1 MISRWIGW
9 LRGQPG
15 NKQVILYSGGGMLV
29 FLMWASLAPVDEVTH
44 GQGRV
49 IPSSKAQVIQ
59 SAEPATIEEILVRSG
74 QKVSK
79 GQLLVQLDDAMLA
92 SELGQLQAETRSLTA
107 RAGRLEKEGTG
118 AGAIC
123 AAGADGRIAPECMQE
138 QALAAVRESTL
149 RSKQDAMAAAVD
161 QRRRELGE
169 AQATIDS
176 LTSSVGL
183 ARKRVEMLEPLAAKS
198 IIPQTELLD
207 ARRDLVDAQGRLNA
221 AQQQASRASAAIR
234 EAQAQLSEANYQF
247 RQDALNERSQLEA
260 KIAVNSESLRGAR
273 GRAQRAEIR
282 SPVDGVVND
291 VQVTTIGGFVSPG
304 QKIMQIVPVGEKL
317 LVEAR
322 VKPNDIAFIKT
333 GDRAVVKVTAYDF
346 SIYGGLTGTV
356 QQVSADSVYDEATRE
371 AYFTVVV
378 ETDRAWLG
386 SGAHRLPIT
395 PGMVCDVEILTG
407 RKSVL
412 AYLLKPIM
420 KARSEALRER

>member
-1 MISRWIGW
+1 MISRWINW
-9 LRGQPG
+9 LPGQPG

-59 SAEPATIEEILVRSG
+59 SAEPTTIEEILVRSG

-79 GQLLVQLDDAMLA
+79 GQLLVRLDDAMLA

-118 AGAIC
+118 AGAAC
-123 AAGADGRIAPECMQE
+123 MTGGPECQQD
-138 QALAAVRESTL
+138 QALADVRQSAL
-149 RSKQDAMAAAVD
+149 RSKQDAMSAQVE

-169 AQATIDS
+169 AQATIAS
-176 LTSSVGL
+176 LSGSVQL
-183 ARKRVEMLEPLAAKS
+183 ARQRVSMLEPLAAKS

-207 ARRDLVDAQGRLNA
+207 ARRELVDAQGRLNA

-234 EAQAQLSEANYQF
+234 EAQAQLSEANFQF

-260 KIAVNSESLRGAR
+260 KIAVNSESLRGAK

-304 QKIMQIVPVGEKL
+304 QKIMQIVPVGDKL

-386 SGAHRLPIT
+386 SGAHKLPIT

>member
-1 MISRWIGW
+1 MMGRWINW

-15 NKQVILYSGGGMLV
+15 NKQVILYSGGGMLA
-29 FLMWASLAPVDEVTH
+29 FLLWASLAPVDEVTH

-59 SAEPATIEEILVRSG
+59 SAEPTTIEEILVRSG

-79 GQLLVQLDDAMLA
+79 GQLLVRLDDAMLA

-118 AGAIC
+118 TGANC
-123 AAGADGRIAPECMQE
+123 ATGGPECQQE
-138 QALAAVRESTL
+138 QALAAVRQSAL
-149 RSKQDAMAAAVD
+149 RSKQDGLSAQVE

-176 LTSSVGL
+176 LGGSVQL
-183 ARKRVEMLEPLAAKS
+183 ARQRVAMLEPLAAKS

-234 EAQAQLSEANYQF
+234 EAQAQLSEANFQF
-247 RQDALNERSQLEA
+247 KQDALNERSQLEA
-260 KIAVNSESLRGAR
+260 TNAVNTESLRGAK

-282 SPVDGVVND
+282 TPVDGVLND
-291 VQVTTIGGFVSPG
+291 VQVTTIGGFVTAG
-304 QKIMQIVPVGEKL
+304 QKIMQIVPIGDKL

-346 SIYGGLTGTV
+346 SIYGGLSGTV

-386 SGAHRLPIT
+386 TGAHKLPIT

>member
-1 MISRWIGW
+1 
-9 LRGQPG
+9 
-15 NKQVILYSGGGMLV
+15 
-29 FLMWASLAPVDEVTH
+29 
-44 GQGRV
+44 
-49 IPSSKAQVIQ
+49 
-59 SAEPATIEEILVRSG
+59 
-74 QKVSK
+74 
-79 GQLLVQLDDAMLA
+79 MLA
-92 SELGQLQAETRSLTA
+92 SELGQLQAETRSRAA

-118 AGAIC
+118 SGDNC
-123 AAGADGRIAPECMQE
+123 TTGGPECQQE
-138 QALAAVRESTL
+138 QALAAVRQSAL
-149 RSKQDAMAAAVD
+149 RSKQDGLSAQVE

-176 LTSSVGL
+176 LGGSVQL
-183 ARKRVEMLEPLAAKS
+183 ARQRVAMLEPLAAKS

-260 KIAVNSESLRGAR
+260 KIAVNSESLRGAK

-291 VQVTTIGGFVSPG
+291 VQVTTIGGFVTAG
-304 QKIMQIVPVGEKL
+304 QKIMQIVPIGDKL
-317 LVEAR
+317 LVETR

-346 SIYGGLTGTV
+346 SIYGGLSGTV

-386 SGAHRLPIT
+386 SGAHKLPIT

-420 KARSEALRER
+420 KARAEALRER

>member
-1 MISRWIGW
+1 MMSRWIGW

-15 NKQVILYSGGGMLV
+15 NKQVILYSGGGMLA
-29 FLMWASLAPVDEVTH
+29 FLLWASLAPVDEVTH

-59 SAEPATIEEILVRSG
+59 SAEPTTIEEILVRSG

-79 GQLLVQLDDAMLA
+79 GQLLVRLDDAMLA

-118 AGAIC
+118 TGAAC
-123 AAGADGRIAPECMQE
+123 ASGGPECAQE
-138 QALAAVRESTL
+138 QALAAVRQSAL
-149 RSKQDAMAAAVD
+149 RSKQDAMVAQVD
-161 QRRRELGE
+161 QRRRDLSE
-169 AQATIDS
+169 AQATIES
-176 LTSSVGL
+176 LTGSVQL

-234 EAQAQLSEANYQF
+234 EAQAQLSEANFQF

-304 QKIMQIVPVGEKL
+304 QKIMQIVPIGDKL

-386 SGAHRLPIT
+386 AGAHKLPIT

-420 KARSEALRER
+420 KARDEALRER

>member
-1 MISRWIGW
+1 MISRWISW

-59 SAEPATIEEILVRSG
+59 SAEPTTIEEILVRSG
-74 QKVSK
+74 QKVMK
-79 GQLLVQLDDAMLA
+79 GQLLVRLDDAMLA

-118 AGAIC
+118 EGGVC
-123 AAGADGRIAPECMQE
+123 ATGAPECEQE
-138 QALAAVRESTL
+138 QALAQVRQSAL
-149 RSKQDAMAAAVD
+149 RSKQDAMAAQVD

-176 LTSSVGL
+176 LTGSVQL
-183 ARKRVEMLEPLAAKS
+183 ARQRVAMLEPLAAKS

-207 ARRDLVDAQGRLNA
+207 ARRDMVDAQGRLNA

-234 EAQAQLSEANYQF
+234 EAQAQRSEANYQF

-291 VQVTTIGGFVSPG
+291 VQVTTIGGFVSAG

-346 SIYGGLTGTV
+346 SIYGGLSGTV

-386 SGAHRLPIT
+386 SGAHKLPIT

>member
-1 MISRWIGW
+1 MMSRWIGW

-15 NKQVILYSGGGMLV
+15 NKQVILYSGGGMV
-29 FLMWASLAPVDEVTH
+29 AFLLWASVAPVDEVTH

-59 SAEPATIEEILVRSG
+59 SAEPTTIEEILVRSG
-74 QKVSK
+74 QKVRK
-79 GQLLVQLDDAMLA
+79 GQLLVRLDDAMLA
-92 SELGQLQAETRSLTA
+92 SELGQIQAETRSLTA
-107 RAGRLEKEGTG
+107 RAGRLQQEGTG
-118 AGAIC
+118 AGSLC
-123 AAGADGRIAPECMQE
+123 TTGGPECAQE
-138 QALAAVRESTL
+138 QALAAVRQSAL
-149 RSKQDAMAAAVD
+149 RSKQDALAAQVD
-161 QRRRELGE
+161 QRRRDLGE
-169 AQATIDS
+169 AQATIAS
-176 LTSSVGL
+176 LGGSVQL
-183 ARKRVEMLEPLAAKS
+183 AKQRVSMLEPLAAKS

-207 ARRDLVDAQGRLNA
+207 ARRELVDAQGRLNA

-234 EAQAQLSEANYQF
+234 EAQAQQSEANFQF

-291 VQVTTIGGFVSPG
+291 VQVTTIGGYVSPG
-304 QKIMQIVPVGEKL
+304 QKIMQVVPMGEKL

-346 SIYGGLTGTV
+346 SIYGGLSGTV

-386 SGAHRLPIT
+386 SGTHRLPIT

-420 KARSEALRER
+420 KARDEALRER

>member
-1 MISRWIGW
+1 MMGRWISW

-15 NKQVILYSGGGMLV
+15 NKQVILYSGGGMLA

-59 SAEPATIEEILVRSG
+59 SAEPTTIEEILVRSG
-74 QKVSK
+74 QKVGK
-79 GQLLVQLDDAMLA
+79 GQLLVRLDDAMLS

-107 RAGRLEKEGTG
+107 RAGRLEQEGTG
-118 AGAIC
+118 AGANC
-123 AAGADGRIAPECMQE
+123 DTGGPECQQE
-138 QALAAVRESTL
+138 QALAAVRQSAL
-149 RSKQDAMAAAVD
+149 RSKQDGLSAQVE

-176 LTSSVGL
+176 LGGSVQL
-183 ARKRVEMLEPLAAKS
+183 ARQRVAMLEPLAAKT

-234 EAQAQLSEANYQF
+234 EAQAQLSEANFQF

-260 KIAVNSESLRGAR
+260 KIAVNSESLRGAK

-282 SPVDGVVND
+282 SPVEGVVND
-291 VQVTTIGGFVSPG
+291 VQVTTIGGFVTAG
-304 QKIMQIVPVGEKL
+304 QKIMQIVPIGDKL
-317 LVEAR
+317 LVETR

-346 SIYGGLTGTV
+346 SIYGGLSGTV

-386 SGAHRLPIT
+386 TGAHKLPIT
-395 PGMVCDVEILTG
+395 AGMVCDVEILTG

-420 KARSEALRER
+420 KARAEALRER

>member
-1 MISRWIGW
+1 MMGRWTSW

-15 NKQVILYSGGGMLV
+15 NKQVILYSGGGMLA

-59 SAEPATIEEILVRSG
+59 SAEPTTIEEILVRSG
-74 QKVSK
+74 QKVGK
-79 GQLLVQLDDAMLA
+79 GQLLVRLDDAMLS

-107 RAGRLEKEGTG
+107 RAGRLEQEGTG
-118 AGAIC
+118 AGANC
-123 AAGADGRIAPECMQE
+123 DTGGPECQQE
-138 QALAAVRESTL
+138 QALAAVRQSAL
-149 RSKQDAMAAAVD
+149 RSKQDGLSAQVE

-176 LTSSVGL
+176 LGGRVQL
-183 ARKRVEMLEPLAAKS
+183 ARQRVAMLEPLAAKS

-234 EAQAQLSEANYQF
+234 EAQAQLSEANFQF

-260 KIAVNSESLRGAR
+260 KIAVNSESLRGAK

-291 VQVTTIGGFVSPG
+291 VQVTTIGGFVTAG
-304 QKIMQIVPVGEKL
+304 QKIMQIVPIGDKL
-317 LVEAR
+317 LVETR

-346 SIYGGLTGTV
+346 SIYGGLSGTV

-386 SGAHRLPIT
+386 TGAHKLPIT

-420 KARSEALRER
+420 KARAEALRER

>member
-1 MISRWIGW
+1 MISRWISW

-59 SAEPATIEEILVRSG
+59 SAEPTTIEEILVRSG

-79 GQLLVQLDDAMLA
+79 GQLLVRLDDAMLA
-92 SELGQLQAETRSLTA
+92 SELGQIQAETRSLTA
-107 RAGRLEKEGTG
+107 RAGRLEKEGMGTG
-118 AGAIC
+118 AAC
-123 AAGADGRIAPECMQE
+123 ATGGPECAQE
-138 QALAAVRESTL
+138 QALAAVRQSAL
-149 RSKQDAMAAAVD
+149 RSKQDAMSAQVD

-176 LTSSVGL
+176 LGGSVQL
-183 ARKRVEMLEPLAAKS
+183 ARQRVAMLEPLAAKS

-234 EAQAQLSEANYQF
+234 EAQAQQSEANFQF

-260 KIAVNSESLRGAR
+260 KIAVNSESLRGAK

-291 VQVTTIGGFVSPG
+291 VQVTTIGGYVSPG

-386 SGAHRLPIT
+386 SGAHKLPIT
-395 PGMVCDVEILTG
+395 PGMVCDVEIMTG

>member
-1 MISRWIGW
+1 MMGRWIDW

-15 NKQVILYSGGGMLV
+15 NKQVILYSGGGMLA
-29 FLMWASLAPVDEVTH
+29 FLLWASLAPVDEVTH

-59 SAEPATIEEILVRSG
+59 SAEPTTIEEILVRSG

-79 GQLLVQLDDAMLA
+79 GQLLVRLDDAMLA
-92 SELGQLQAETRSLTA
+92 SELGQLQAETRSLAA

-118 AGAIC
+118 AGENC
-123 AAGADGRIAPECMQE
+123 TTGGPECQQE
-138 QALAAVRESTL
+138 QALAAVRQSAL
-149 RSKQDAMAAAVD
+149 RSKQDGLSAQVE

-176 LTSSVGL
+176 LGGSVQL
-183 ARKRVEMLEPLAAKS
+183 ARQRVAMLEPLAAKS

-260 KIAVNSESLRGAR
+260 KIAVNSESLRGAK

-291 VQVTTIGGFVSPG
+291 VQVTTIGGFVTAG
-304 QKIMQIVPVGEKL
+304 QKIMQIVPIGDKL
-317 LVEAR
+317 LVETR

-346 SIYGGLTGTV
+346 SIYGGLSGTV

-386 SGAHRLPIT
+386 SGAHKLPIT

-420 KARSEALRER
+420 KARAEALRER

>member
-1 MISRWIGW
+1 MMGRWISW

-15 NKQVILYSGGGMLV
+15 NKQVILYSGGGMLA

-59 SAEPATIEEILVRSG
+59 SAEPTTIEEILVRSG
-74 QKVSK
+74 QKVGK
-79 GQLLVQLDDAMLA
+79 GQLLVRLDDAMLS

-107 RAGRLEKEGTG
+107 RAGRLEQEGTG
-118 AGAIC
+118 AGANC
-123 AAGADGRIAPECMQE
+123 DTGGPECQQE
-138 QALAAVRESTL
+138 QALAAVRQSAL
-149 RSKQDAMAAAVD
+149 RSKQDGLSAQVE

-176 LTSSVGL
+176 LGGSVQL
-183 ARKRVEMLEPLAAKS
+183 ARQRVAMLEPLAAKS

-234 EAQAQLSEANYQF
+234 EAQAQLSEANFQF
-247 RQDALNERSQLEA
+247 RQDALNERSQLEV
-260 KIAVNSESLRGAR
+260 KIAVNSESLRGAK

-291 VQVTTIGGFVSPG
+291 VQVTTIGGFVTAG
-304 QKIMQIVPVGEKL
+304 QKIMQIVPIGDKL
-317 LVEAR
+317 LVETR

-346 SIYGGLTGTV
+346 SIYGGLSGTV

-386 SGAHRLPIT
+386 TGAHKLPIT

-420 KARSEALRER
+420 KARAEALRER

>member
-1 MISRWIGW
+1 MISRWINW

-59 SAEPATIEEILVRSG
+59 SAEPTTIEEILVRSG

-79 GQLLVQLDDAMLA
+79 GQLLVRLDDAMLA

-118 AGAIC
+118 AGAAC
-123 AAGADGRIAPECMQE
+123 MTGGPECQQE
-138 QALAAVRESTL
+138 QALADVRQSAL
-149 RSKQDAMAAAVD
+149 RSKQDAMSAQVE

-169 AQATIDS
+169 AQATIAS
-176 LTSSVGL
+176 LSGSVQL
-183 ARKRVEMLEPLAAKS
+183 ARQRVSMLEPLAAKS

-207 ARRDLVDAQGRLNA
+207 ARRELVDAQGRLNA

-234 EAQAQLSEANYQF
+234 EAQAQLSEANFQF

-260 KIAVNSESLRGAR
+260 KIAVNSESLRGAK
-273 GRAQRAEIR
+273 GRAQRAKIR

-304 QKIMQIVPVGEKL
+304 QKIMQIVPVGDKL

-386 SGAHRLPIT
+386 SGAHKLPIT

>member
-59 SAEPATIEEILVRSG
+59 SAEPTTIEEILVRSG
-74 QKVSK
+74 QKVGK
-79 GQLLVQLDDAMLA
+79 GQLLVRLDDAMLA
-92 SELGQLQAETRSLTA
+92 SELGQIQAETRSLTA

-118 AGAIC
+118 TGAAC
-123 AAGADGRIAPECMQE
+123 ATGGPECAQE
-138 QALAAVRESTL
+138 QALAAVRQSAL
-149 RSKQDAMAAAVD
+149 RSKQDAMSAAVD

-176 LTSSVGL
+176 LGGSVQL
-183 ARKRVEMLEPLAAKS
+183 ARQRVGMLEPLAAKS

-234 EAQAQLSEANYQF
+234 EAQAQLSEANFQF

-260 KIAVNSESLRGAR
+260 KIAVNSESLRGAK

-304 QKIMQIVPVGEKL
+304 QKIMQIVPVGDKL
-317 LVEAR
+317 LVETR

-346 SIYGGLTGTV
+346 SIYGGLSGTV

-386 SGAHRLPIT
+386 TGAHKLPIT
-395 PGMVCDVEILTG
+395 PGMVCDVEIMTG

>member
-1 MISRWIGW
+1 MISRWISW

-59 SAEPATIEEILVRSG
+59 SAEPTTIEEILVRSG

-79 GQLLVQLDDAMLA
+79 GQLLVRLDDAMLA
-92 SELGQLQAETRSLTA
+92 SELGQIQAETRSLTA

-118 AGAIC
+118 TGAAC
-123 AAGADGRIAPECMQE
+123 ATGGPECAQE
-138 QALAAVRESTL
+138 QALAAVRQSAL

-176 LTSSVGL
+176 LGGSVQL
-183 ARKRVEMLEPLAAKS
+183 ARQRVAMLEPLAAKS

-234 EAQAQLSEANYQF
+234 EAQAQQSEANFQF

-260 KIAVNSESLRGAR
+260 KIAVNSESLRGAK

-291 VQVTTIGGFVSPG
+291 VQVTTIGGYVSPG

-386 SGAHRLPIT
+386 SGAHKLPIT
-395 PGMVCDVEILTG
+395 PGMVCDVEIMTG

>member
-1 MISRWIGW
+1 MMGRWIDW

-15 NKQVILYSGGGMLV
+15 TKQVILYSGGGMLA
-29 FLMWASLAPVDEVTH
+29 FLLWASLAPVDEVTH

-59 SAEPATIEEILVRSG
+59 SAEPTTIEEILVRSG

-79 GQLLVQLDDAMLA
+79 GQLLVRLDDAMLA
-92 SELGQLQAETRSLTA
+92 SELGQLQAETRSLAA

-118 AGAIC
+118 AGENC
-123 AAGADGRIAPECMQE
+123 TTGGPECQQE
-138 QALAAVRESTL
+138 QALAAVRQSAF
-149 RSKQDAMAAAVD
+149 RSKQDGLSAQVE

-176 LTSSVGL
+176 LGGSVQL
-183 ARKRVEMLEPLAAKS
+183 ARQRVAMLEPLAAKS

-260 KIAVNSESLRGAR
+260 KIAVNSESLRGAK

-291 VQVTTIGGFVSPG
+291 VQVTTIGGFVTAG
-304 QKIMQIVPVGEKL
+304 QKIMQIVPIGDKL
-317 LVEAR
+317 LVETR

-346 SIYGGLTGTV
+346 SIYGGLSGTV

-386 SGAHRLPIT
+386 SGAHKLPIT

-420 KARSEALRER
+420 KARAEALRER

>member
-1 MISRWIGW
+1 MMGRWTSW

-15 NKQVILYSGGGMLV
+15 NKQVILYSGGGMLA

-59 SAEPATIEEILVRSG
+59 SAEPTTIEEILVRSG
-74 QKVSK
+74 QKVGR
-79 GQLLVQLDDAMLA
+79 GQLLVRLDDAMLS

-107 RAGRLEKEGTG
+107 RAGRLEQEGTG
-118 AGAIC
+118 AGANC
-123 AAGADGRIAPECMQE
+123 DTGGPECQQE
-138 QALAAVRESTL
+138 QALAAVRQSAL
-149 RSKQDAMAAAVD
+149 RSKQDGLSAQVE

-176 LTSSVGL
+176 LGGRVQL
-183 ARKRVEMLEPLAAKS
+183 ARQRVAMLEPLAAKS

-234 EAQAQLSEANYQF
+234 EAQAQLSEANFQF

-260 KIAVNSESLRGAR
+260 KIAVNSESLRGAK

-291 VQVTTIGGFVSPG
+291 VQVTTIGGFVTAG
-304 QKIMQIVPVGEKL
+304 QKIMQIVPIGDKL
-317 LVEAR
+317 LVETR

-346 SIYGGLTGTV
+346 SIYGGLSGTV

-386 SGAHRLPIT
+386 TGAHKLPIT

-420 KARSEALRER
+420 KARAEALRER

>member
-1 MISRWIGW
+1 MIARWIAW
-9 LRGQPG
+9 LRGKSGSQ
-15 NKQVILYSGGGMLV
+15 QVILYSGGGMIV
-29 FLMWASLAPVDEVTH
+29 FLLWASLASVDEVTH

-59 SAEPATIEEILVRSG
+59 SAEPTTIEEILVRSG
-74 QKVSK
+74 QKVAK
-79 GQLLVQLDDAMLA
+79 GQLLVRLDDAMLA
-92 SELGQLQAETRSLTA
+92 SELGQIQAETRSLTA
-107 RAGRLEKEGTG
+107 RADRLANEGTG
-118 AGAIC
+118 ASTVCDPGAN
-123 AAGADGRIAPECMQE
+123 GRISSECQQE
-138 QALAAVRESTL
+138 QALAQVRDSAL
-149 RSKQDAMAAAVD
+149 RSRQAGLSAQVE
-161 QRRRELGE
+161 QRRREMGE
-169 AQATIDS
+169 AQATINS
-176 LTSSVGL
+176 LGGSVQL
-183 ARKRVEMLEPLAAKS
+183 SRKRVEMLEPLAAKS
-198 IIPQTELLD
+198 IVPQTELLD
-207 ARRDLVDAQGRLNA
+207 ARRELVDAQGRLDA
-221 AQQQASRASAAIR
+221 ARQQASRAAAAIR
-234 EAQAQLSEANYQF
+234 EAQAQLAEANFQF
-247 RQDALNERSQLEA
+247 KQDALNERSQLEA

-322 VKPNDIAFIKT
+322 VKPNDIAFIKV

-346 SIYGGLTGTV
+346 SIYGGLSGTV

-386 SGAHRLPIT
+386 SGSHRLPIT

-412 AYLLKPIM
+412 AYLLKPVM
-420 KARSEALRER
+420 KAREEALRER

>member
-1 MISRWIGW
+1 MMGRWISW

-15 NKQVILYSGGGMLV
+15 NKQVILYSSGCMLA
-29 FLMWASLAPVDEVTH
+29 FLLWASLAPVDEVTH

-59 SAEPATIEEILVRSG
+59 SAEPTTIEEILVRSG

-79 GQLLVQLDDAMLA
+79 GQLLVRLDDAMLA

-107 RAGRLEKEGTG
+107 RAGRLEQEGTG
-118 AGAIC
+118 AGGNC
-123 AAGADGRIAPECMQE
+123 ATGGPECQQE
-138 QALAAVRESTL
+138 QALAAVRQSAL
-149 RSKQDAMAAAVD
+149 RSKQDGLSAQVE

-176 LTSSVGL
+176 LGGSVQL
-183 ARKRVEMLEPLAAKS
+183 ARQRVAMLEPLAAKS
-198 IIPQTELLD
+198 IVPQTELLD
-207 ARRDLVDAQGRLNA
+207 ARRELVDAQGRLNA

-234 EAQAQLSEANYQF
+234 EAQAQLSEANFQF
-247 RQDALNERSQLEA
+247 KQDALNERSQLEA
-260 KIAVNSESLRGAR
+260 KIAVNSESLRGAK

-291 VQVTTIGGFVSPG
+291 VQVTTIGGFVTAG
-304 QKIMQIVPVGEKL
+304 QKIMQIVPIGDKL

-346 SIYGGLTGTV
+346 SIYGGLSGTV

-386 SGAHRLPIT
+386 TGAHKLPIT

-420 KARSEALRER
+420 KARAEALRER

>member
-1 MISRWIGW
+1 MISRWINW

-15 NKQVILYSGGGMLV
+15 NKQVILYSGGGMLA
-29 FLMWASLAPVDEVTH
+29 FLLWASLAPVDEVTR

-59 SAEPATIEEILVRSG
+59 SAEPTTIEEILVRSG

-79 GQLLVQLDDAMLA
+79 GQLLVRLDDAMLA
-92 SELGQLQAETRSLTA
+92 SELGQIQAETRSLTA

-118 AGAIC
+118 EGAAC
-123 AAGADGRIAPECMQE
+123 TTGGPECQQE
-138 QALAAVRESTL
+138 QALASVRQSAL
-149 RSKQDAMAAAVD
+149 RSKQEAMSAQVE

-169 AQATIDS
+169 AQATIAS
-176 LTSSVGL
+176 LSGSVQL
-183 ARKRVEMLEPLAAKS
+183 SRQRVSMLEPLAAKS

-207 ARRDLVDAQGRLNA
+207 ARRELVDAQGRLNA

-234 EAQAQLSEANYQF
+234 EAQAQLSEANFQF

-260 KIAVNSESLRGAR
+260 KIAVNSESLRGAK

-304 QKIMQIVPVGEKL
+304 QKIMQVVPVGDKL

-356 QQVSADSVYDEATRE
+356 QQVAADSVYDEATQE

-386 SGAHRLPIT
+386 SGAHKLPIT
-395 PGMVCDVEILTG
+395 PGMVCDVEIITG

>member
-1 MISRWIGW
+1 MMGRWISW

-15 NKQVILYSGGGMLV
+15 NKQVILYSGGGMLA

-59 SAEPATIEEILVRSG
+59 SAEPTTIEEILVRSG
-74 QKVSK
+74 QKVGK
-79 GQLLVQLDDAMLA
+79 GQLLVRLDDAMLS

-107 RAGRLEKEGTG
+107 RAGRLEQEGTG
-118 AGAIC
+118 AGANC
-123 AAGADGRIAPECMQE
+123 DTGGPECQQE
-138 QALAAVRESTL
+138 QALAAVRQSAL
-149 RSKQDAMAAAVD
+149 RSKQDGLSAQVE

-176 LTSSVGL
+176 LGGSVQL
-183 ARKRVEMLEPLAAKS
+183 ARQRVAMLEPLAAKT

-234 EAQAQLSEANYQF
+234 EAQAQLSEANFQF

-260 KIAVNSESLRGAR
+260 KIAVNSESLRGAK

-291 VQVTTIGGFVSPG
+291 VQVTTIGGFVTAG
-304 QKIMQIVPVGEKL
+304 QKIMQIVPIGDKL
-317 LVEAR
+317 LVETR

-346 SIYGGLTGTV
+346 SIYGGLSGTV

-386 SGAHRLPIT
+386 TGAHKLPIT

-420 KARSEALRER
+420 KARAEALRER

>member
-1 MISRWIGW
+1 MMGRWISW

-15 NKQVILYSGGGMLV
+15 NKQVILYSGGGMLA

-59 SAEPATIEEILVRSG
+59 SAEPTTIEEILVRSG
-74 QKVSK
+74 QKVGR
-79 GQLLVQLDDAMLA
+79 GQLLVRLDDAMLS

-107 RAGRLEKEGTG
+107 RAGRLEQEGTG
-118 AGAIC
+118 AGANC
-123 AAGADGRIAPECMQE
+123 DTGGPECQQE
-138 QALAAVRESTL
+138 QALAAVRQSAL
-149 RSKQDAMAAAVD
+149 RSKQDGLSAQVE

-176 LTSSVGL
+176 LGGSVQL
-183 ARKRVEMLEPLAAKS
+183 ARQRVAMLEPLAAKS

-234 EAQAQLSEANYQF
+234 EAQAQLSEANFQF

-260 KIAVNSESLRGAR
+260 KIAVNSESLRGAK

-291 VQVTTIGGFVSPG
+291 VQVTTIGGFVTAG
-304 QKIMQIVPVGEKL
+304 QKIMQIVPIGDKL
-317 LVEAR
+317 LVETR

-346 SIYGGLTGTV
+346 SIYGGLSGTV

-386 SGAHRLPIT
+386 TGAHKLPIT

-412 AYLLKPIM
+412 ACLLKPIM
-420 KARSEALRER
+420 KARAEALRER

>member
-1 MISRWIGW
+1 MMSRWIGW

-15 NKQVILYSGGGMLV
+15 NKQVILYSGGGMLA
-29 FLMWASLAPVDEVTH
+29 FLLWASLAPVDEVTH

-59 SAEPATIEEILVRSG
+59 SAEPTTIEEILVRSG

-79 GQLLVQLDDAMLA
+79 GQLLVRLDDAMLA

-118 AGAIC
+118 TGAAC
-123 AAGADGRIAPECMQE
+123 ASGGPECAQE
-138 QALAAVRESTL
+138 QALAAVRQSAL
-149 RSKQDAMAAAVD
+149 RSKQDAMAAQVD
-161 QRRRELGE
+161 QRRRDLSE
-169 AQATIDS
+169 AQATIES
-176 LTSSVGL
+176 LTGSVQL

-207 ARRDLVDAQGRLNA
+207 ARRDQVDAQGRLNA

-234 EAQAQLSEANYQF
+234 EAQAQLSEANFQF

-304 QKIMQIVPVGEKL
+304 QKIMQIVPIGDKL

-386 SGAHRLPIT
+386 AGAHKLPIT

-420 KARSEALRER
+420 KARDEALRER

>member
-1 MISRWIGW
+1 MMGRWISW

-15 NKQVILYSGGGMLV
+15 NKQVILYSGGGVLA

-59 SAEPATIEEILVRSG
+59 SAEPTTIEEILVRSG
-74 QKVSK
+74 QKVGK
-79 GQLLVQLDDAMLA
+79 GQLLVRLDDAMLS

-107 RAGRLEKEGTG
+107 RAGRLEQEGTG
-118 AGAIC
+118 AGANC
-123 AAGADGRIAPECMQE
+123 DTGGPECQQE
-138 QALAAVRESTL
+138 QALAAVRQSAL
-149 RSKQDAMAAAVD
+149 RSKQDGLSAQVE

-176 LTSSVGL
+176 LGGSVQL
-183 ARKRVEMLEPLAAKS
+183 ARQRVAMLEPLAAKS

-234 EAQAQLSEANYQF
+234 EAQAQLSEANFQF

-260 KIAVNSESLRGAR
+260 KIAVNSESLRGAK

-291 VQVTTIGGFVSPG
+291 VQVTTIGGFVTAG
-304 QKIMQIVPVGEKL
+304 QKIMQIVPIGDKL
-317 LVEAR
+317 LVETR

-346 SIYGGLTGTV
+346 SIYGGLSGTV

-386 SGAHRLPIT
+386 TGAHKLPIT
-395 PGMVCDVEILTG
+395 AGMVCDVEILTG

-420 KARSEALRER
+420 KARAGALRER

>member
-1 MISRWIGW
+1 MMGRWIDW

-15 NKQVILYSGGGMLV
+15 NKQVILYSGGGMLA
-29 FLMWASLAPVDEVTH
+29 FLLWASLAPVDEVTH

-59 SAEPATIEEILVRSG
+59 SAEPTTIEEILVRSG

-79 GQLLVQLDDAMLA
+79 GQLLVRLDDAMLA
-92 SELGQLQAETRSLTA
+92 SELGQLQAETRSLAA

-118 AGAIC
+118 AGENC
-123 AAGADGRIAPECMQE
+123 TTGGPECQQE
-138 QALAAVRESTL
+138 QALAAVRQSAL
-149 RSKQDAMAAAVD
+149 RSKQDGLSAQVE

-169 AQATIDS
+169 AQATIES
-176 LTSSVGL
+176 LGGSVQL
-183 ARKRVEMLEPLAAKS
+183 ARQRVAMLEPLAAKS

-260 KIAVNSESLRGAR
+260 KIAVNSESLRGAK

-291 VQVTTIGGFVSPG
+291 VQVTTIGGFVTAG
-304 QKIMQIVPVGEKL
+304 QKIMQIVPVGDKL
-317 LVEAR
+317 LVETR

-346 SIYGGLTGTV
+346 SIYGGLSGTV

-386 SGAHRLPIT
+386 SGAHKLPIT

-420 KARSEALRER
+420 KARAEALRER

>member
-1 MISRWIGW
+1 MMGRWISW

-15 NKQVILYSGGGMLV
+15 NKQVILYSGGGMLA
-29 FLMWASLAPVDEVTH
+29 FLLWASLAPVDEVTH

-59 SAEPATIEEILVRSG
+59 SAEPTTIEEILVRSG

-79 GQLLVQLDDAMLA
+79 GQLLVRLDDAMLA

-118 AGAIC
+118 TGANC
-123 AAGADGRIAPECMQE
+123 ATGGPECQQE
-138 QALAAVRESTL
+138 QALAAVRQSAL
-149 RSKQDAMAAAVD
+149 RSKQDGLSAQVE

-176 LTSSVGL
+176 LGGSVQL
-183 ARKRVEMLEPLAAKS
+183 ARQRVAMLEPLAAKS
-198 IIPQTELLD
+198 IVPQTELLD
-207 ARRDLVDAQGRLNA
+207 ARRELVDAQGRLNA

-234 EAQAQLSEANYQF
+234 EAQAQLSEANFQF
-247 RQDALNERSQLEA
+247 KQDALNERSQLEA
-260 KIAVNSESLRGAR
+260 KIAVNSESLRGAK

-291 VQVTTIGGFVSPG
+291 VQVTTIGGFVTAG
-304 QKIMQIVPVGEKL
+304 QKIMQIVPIGDKL

-346 SIYGGLTGTV
+346 SIYGGLSGTV

-386 SGAHRLPIT
+386 TGAHKLPIT

>member
-1 MISRWIGW
+1 MMGRWIDW

-15 NKQVILYSGGGMLV
+15 NKQVILYSGGGMLA
-29 FLMWASLAPVDEVTH
+29 FLLWASLAPVDEVTH

-59 SAEPATIEEILVRSG
+59 SAEPTTIEEILVRSG

-79 GQLLVQLDDAMLA
+79 GQLLVRLDDAMLA
-92 SELGQLQAETRSLTA
+92 SELGQLQAETRSLAA

-118 AGAIC
+118 AGENC
-123 AAGADGRIAPECMQE
+123 TTGGPECQQE
-138 QALAAVRESTL
+138 QALAAVRQSAL
-149 RSKQDAMAAAVD
+149 RSKQDGLSAQVE

-176 LTSSVGL
+176 LGGSVQL
-183 ARKRVEMLEPLAAKS
+183 ARQRVAMLEPLAAKS

-260 KIAVNSESLRGAR
+260 KIAVNSESLRGAK

-291 VQVTTIGGFVSPG
+291 VQVTTIGGFVTAG
-304 QKIMQIVPVGEKL
+304 QKIMQIVPIGDKL
-317 LVEAR
+317 LVETR

-333 GDRAVVKVTAYDF
+333 GDRAVVKVTAYAF
-346 SIYGGLTGTV
+346 SIYGGLSGTV

-386 SGAHRLPIT
+386 SGAHKLPIT

-420 KARSEALRER
+420 KARAEALRER

>member
-1 MISRWIGW
+1 MMSRWIGW

-15 NKQVILYSGGGMLV
+15 NKQVILYSGGGMLA
-29 FLMWASLAPVDEVTH
+29 FLLWASLAPVDEVTH

-59 SAEPATIEEILVRSG
+59 SAEPTTIEEILVRSG
-74 QKVSK
+74 QKVGK
-79 GQLLVQLDDAMLA
+79 GQLLVRLDDAMLA

-118 AGAIC
+118 TGPVC
-123 AAGADGRIAPECMQE
+123 APGPDGRVAPECQQE
-138 QALAAVRESTL
+138 QALAAVRGSAL
-149 RSKQDAMAAAVD
+149 RSKQDAMAAAVE

-176 LTSSVGL
+176 LGGSVQL
-183 ARKRVEMLEPLAAKS
+183 ARQRVTMLEPLAAKS

-234 EAQAQLSEANYQF
+234 EAQAQLSEANFQF

-260 KIAVNSESLRGAR
+260 KIAVNSQSLRGAK
-273 GRAQRAEIR
+273 GRADRAEIR

-304 QKIMQIVPVGEKL
+304 QKIMQIVPIGDKL

-371 AYFTVVV
+371 AYFTVIV

-386 SGAHRLPIT
+386 SGAHKLPIT
-395 PGMVCDVEILTG
+395 PGMVCDVEIMTG